1 VSYLLDTNICVAFL
15 NQKDTALRKRFQKTD
30 PDEVKLCSIVKAELL
45 YGARNGTRIE
55 ENLATLAKFFDLFES
70 VAFDDTA
77 AEHYAM
83 LRVHLRRA
91 GTPIGANDMLIAS
104 IAIAADATLV
114 TRNQD
119 EFVRVPGLRV
129 QAW

>member
-15 NQKDTALRKRFQKTD
+15 NQKDAGLRKRFQQTE
-30 PDEVKLCSIVKAELL
+30 PDDIQLCSIVKAELL
-45 YGARNGTRIE
+45 YGARNGARVE
-55 ENLATLAKFFDLFES
+55 QNLATLAKFFDLFES
-70 VAFDDTA
+70 IAFDDAA

-91 GTPIGANDMLIAS
+91 GTPIGANDLLIAS
-104 IAIAADATLV
+104 IALATDATLV

-119 EFVRVPGLRV
+119 EFHRVPGLRV